1 MYGSYMPLIYS
12 KYSLFY
18 ESSTNLGY
26 FAHIQTVCTRPLLGG
41 EGRGGKSGT
50 SLVHYKPSSQC
61 TCHYVPSPQGYLIPL
76 ETRVGVL
83 MLNEKQLKRLF
94 GNINEIRVF
103 NR

>member
-1 MYGSYMPLIYS
+1 MHLIYS

-41 EGRGGKSGT
+41 EGRGGKLGT
-50 SLVHYKPSSQC
+50 SLVHCKPSSQC
-61 TCHYVPSPQGYLIPL
+61 TCRYVPSPPPQGYLIPL
-76 ETRVGVL
+76 ETRVGIL
-83 MLNEKQLKRLF
+83 MLNEKQLKSLF